1 MNHKPMPPE
10 RASVTRKLHL
20 GSLEG
25 YITVGLYED
34 GTPGEIFLT
43 FDRVGSMERGLLNAL
58 AMVISKALQRGVPL
72 ADIVESLR
80 HQKFEG
86 GFTQDA
92 EIPSADSIVDL
103 ISQWLFNRFV
113 KENQK

>member
-1 MNHKPMPPE
+1 MKRKMPSE
-10 RASVTRKLHL
+10 RQSIIRKLKL
-20 GSLEG
+20 GELEG

-43 FDRVGSMERGLLNAL
+43 FARMGSMERGLLNAL